1 MPNPKRKMSK
11 TRRDKRRAKFN
22 ARTKAPAMTVCPNCG
37 ATTLTHRACINCGYY
52 RGRII
57 AKKAEKAAE

>member
-11 TRRDKRRAKFN
+11 TRRDKRRAQFN
-22 ARTKAPAMTVCPNCG
+22 ARTKPATTTVCPNCG
-37 ATTLTHRACINCGYY
+37 TSTLRHRACLSCGYY

-57 AKKAEKAAE
+57 GKKQEAAA